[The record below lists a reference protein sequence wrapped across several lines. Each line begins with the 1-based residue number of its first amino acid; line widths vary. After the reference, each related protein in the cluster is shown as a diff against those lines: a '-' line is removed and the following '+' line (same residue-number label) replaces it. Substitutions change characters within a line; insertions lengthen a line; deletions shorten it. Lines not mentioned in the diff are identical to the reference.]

1 MHLPFQLRQSAF
13 DNAIQQ
19 LRDGRPGESG
29 YGRRVALV
37 LTVPTYENPI
47 ARDIRRSASGELYVV
62 RTVWLRSVD
71 LAAVRPSA
79 PQFVAG
85 RVLTVGL
92 DLESN
97 RPPSLVSSR
106 VPVDGDALD
115 ALVESVLSATVT
127 CHCRQADPPLDA
139 TIYEVTFGDELN
151 ETRYRWTEAP
161 PDGWSAIGAFTQQLL
176 HLIDESAGV
185 AQR

>member
-1 MHLPFQLRQSAF
+1 MQLPFQLRQSAF
-13 DNAIQQ
+13 DHAIQR
-19 LRDGRPGESG
+19 LRDGRVGESG

-37 LTVPTYENPI
+37 LTIPTYDDPI

-71 LAAVRPSA
+71 LAAVRPSR
-79 PQFVAG
+79 PEFVAG

-97 RPPSLVSSR
+97 RAPSLVSSH
-106 VPVDGDALD
+106 VPVDVDALN
-115 ALVESVLSATVT
+115 ALLESVSSATVT
-127 CHCRQADPPLDA
+127 CHCRQPDPPLDA

-151 ETRYRWTEAP
+151 ETRYRWTEEP
-161 PDGWSAIGAFTQQLL
+161 PDGWSALGAFTQRLL
-176 HLIDESAGV
+176 HLINESAGV